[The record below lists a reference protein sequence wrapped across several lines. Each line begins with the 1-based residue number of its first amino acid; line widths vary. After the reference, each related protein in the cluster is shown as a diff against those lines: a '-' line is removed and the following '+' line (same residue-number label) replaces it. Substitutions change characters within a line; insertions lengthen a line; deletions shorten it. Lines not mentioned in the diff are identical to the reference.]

1 MVTSATVVKD
11 SISPEGSRLVTLEIV
26 MPRVMLAELTRHR
39 VASFSVE
46 SSRAVSS
53 KRKIQQ
59 VRENPVVPPYW
70 GSEQRGMEP
79 GEELDVEARVRSEGT
94 WRRAAA
100 DAAYYAEQILG
111 HGAHHSII
119 NRLLEPFMWIRL
131 YMTSVDWDNLLNQ
144 RDHKAA
150 DPMMQEV
157 ARCIREA
164 LNGST
169 PTLVDYGDW
178 HVPLEPEMLTLDEAE
193 DSLFVSAAKIAR
205 VSYDSQR
212 TFTNKENLE
221 LAHRLIRDNH
231 WSPFESIA
239 TPHDPDECEAKGNL
253 PGWIQLRHL
262 YDGYQLK
269 PYGVSI

>member
-26 MPRVMLAELTRHR
+26 MPRVVLAELTRHR

-59 VRENPVVPPYW
+59 VRESPVIPPYW
-70 GSEQRGMEP
+70 GKEQRGMNP
-79 GEELDVEARVRSEGT
+79 GDELEEWHLEFARGE
-94 WRRAAA
+94 WEMAARG
-100 DAAYYAEQILG
+100 AAMSAEMLLSYG
-111 HGAHHSII
+111 VHHSIV
-119 NRLLEPFMWIRL
+119 NRILEPFMWIRL

-164 LNGST
+164 LDNST
-169 PTLVDYGDW
+169 PTLVYYGEW
-178 HVPLEPEMLTLDEAE
+178 HAPLITQEEANAGRSN
-193 DSLFVSAAKIAR
+193 SLMIAAARIAR
-205 VSYDSQR
+205 VSYDTR
-212 TFTNKENLE
+212 RATTAEEDLE
-221 LAHRLIRDNH
+221 LAQRLIQDNH
-231 WSPFESIA
+231 WSPFEAIC
-239 TPHDPDECEAKGNL
+239 TPRNRVGGEPKGNL
-253 PGWIQLRHL
+253 PGWIQLRRL